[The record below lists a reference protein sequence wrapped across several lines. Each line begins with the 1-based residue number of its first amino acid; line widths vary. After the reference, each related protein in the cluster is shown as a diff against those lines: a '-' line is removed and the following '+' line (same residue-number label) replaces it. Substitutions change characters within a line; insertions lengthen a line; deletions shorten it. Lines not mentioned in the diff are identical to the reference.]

1 MSDVY
6 GLTKRYTAPVW
17 VDQGISGG
25 KKKGYWVDVHLVT
38 YDGNWE
44 EFETEGIYVEGS
56 THNLE
61 ALIDGSSVYEWLVTE
76 AAVDLDDSLR
86 MEGVRRGP
94 ARSQSFRTRTL
105 QK

>member
-17 VDQGISGG
+17 VQEGVSGG
-25 KKKGYWVDVHLVT
+25 QKKGYWVDVHLVT

-76 AAVDLDDSLR
+76 AAVELDDSLR
-86 MEGVRRGP
+86 MQGVRRAP
-94 ARSQSFRTRTL
+94 RQPFRSRAIA
-105 QK
+105 K